1 MAENKVKVV
10 IEPTV
15 DDTNLRRASESYNS
29 TIKKLDSKFDKLFEN
44 LSGSFANEIEVS
56 TEQSLEKARKAAENI
71 VRQREATKR
80 LTPKGENGRFTSRQL
95 SALKLSPENEQEI
108 ETMAQKMRGQYG
120 TSGTGK
126 NTLITRLKKLASSNF
141 SENEEEIARILD
153 QLFDEDTQRRNDILK
168 QLRSIN
174 ASKKGAKTVL
184 VKKRQEILG
193 QNAQRQSQANTTK
206 SNSASPSNTSTN
218 QINKRIAE
226 RVDEIKSQLGG
237 DISQEL
243 EAKIMETISAEVYN
257 NLKQGKA
264 KVIGR
269 KGPIGGYKSGTPV
282 DESKGVI
289 TTRNFDS
296 FVRDGKFIPSSYID
310 YDGNRQFNKTV
321 AINDQRLANPENI
334 GGNRVGDLRNASL
347 SELSEKYEYLMTLGT
362 KEALEFADTIKQV
375 IIDAYNNT
383 QEEDLRKKFKDTILS
398 TEDLKNSEITHGEST
413 TFRRNDGLVS
423 ELRQDLF
430 ERNIVSATT
439 KMRSVDYGDIN
450 DGTKD
455 YRQREN
461 NGGKDQTNWSETL
474 MEQMTRL
481 YNIPREQMESSKAFI
496 SMIQDMESSGG
507 FEAIREM
514 SEQEAKEIMEA
525 FLQQLYTALTGKDVF
540 NESRTSVNA
549 NQMVEEGDAPIAF
562 KNGDFDSDNPSR
574 LSSQRGSNGGL
585 EGVELQTSAENVLSS
600 LKVLA
605 QSNLGIVPEDA
616 QKFLSVIEN
625 FELLI
630 KELGYG
636 DLERVVNYLDGLDLN
651 VESLPKI
658 FDNLQSLID
667 IYESRKNIIEEKQ
680 REEDALPEIVE
691 PEPVKGI
698 IPGETSREIKRT
710 SSDRSIDD
718 TTLKTVK
725 SVGEKLSE
733 ALLSVGQEGVAREI
747 EKTGDFSSPTSP
759 EIVYNTIG
767 KILTY
772 FETVD
777 ASIER
782 KVAELNEA
790 AGENLFDTASEMEK
804 WRKENPERALE
815 YDRSKQAAERFNKA
829 GGIGN
834 IDESLMAFFEAE
846 DEYILWLKEK
856 YDGMTKLL
864 TNITKT
870 TDDNGNEVEKRI
882 TRTGQETVKLGLL
895 GRLDTSGTYKTPDKF
910 SAGAYYSRE
919 GIKGE
924 ELGENNPILGNK
936 PLSPALRTSLAYQ
949 AGYTGA
955 VYGGKNIQEN
965 LANAQKRL
973 EEVQKQLAE
982 NLEEQGSVAE
992 QRLKAEEIVL
1002 KKDIETL
1009 KQAQEVVSYQKPEV
1023 VSGKPDKTGYDK
1035 DKEYRESKAVQEL
1048 FKTRENLRK
1057 DWSNGVEVTTD
1068 SGYRAKIIGEK
1079 IIGMPN
1085 DEKDKYSTGE
1095 IQYYMGTD
1103 ENGADIWG
1111 PITKVLVGQFV
1122 EHITDYFVPEVK
1134 QELESNLP
1142 NGGGSGIVPPDNN
1155 DSDFEKGKKSHIPQE
1170 SNVKT
1175 ETGPYQIWTENK
1187 VEINANLVE
1196 VNAEVANIGIASATE
1211 TIEQGTINIASGSIT
1226 GNVSVDANGEG
1237 AIVQQVG
1244 NSFEQFAR
1252 TAKLE
1257 KISPTKVEFIDKD
1270 EFGRKA
1276 HTYKDEQGNTVISA
1290 TQFSKLLTGFT
1301 NPKYEA
1307 QSKSLWD
1314 KASRTNGPVTA
1325 DMFNMD
1331 EESFR
1336 RLAESSGASR
1346 KGDIIHA
1353 AIDALAK
1360 TGKSNDELSAEWE
1373 SILNSNQEFQDL
1385 KNSKMKELNSIGLGD
1400 DFVNLQNEV
1409 SAYINL
1415 AKEAGIDL
1423 TKLSEQVLAFTM
1435 EGNKGTAT
1443 VALTFDQLVKTGQ
1456 GLAMLDTK
1464 TGVAKDQH
1472 GYQLGLNSLGVIAN
1486 KSNPDFISAL
1496 NAAGINPDL
1505 VPDSFENFDEFNTF
1519 IVNLGEKGAELIP
1532 YLKPSADMVYALT
1545 MWAKRISEGDASALS
1560 KDEQKQ
1566 FMGSALDINR
1576 VKAEADEQYR
1586 PQGTNDTYDARSP
1599 LNRSILNNRDVTDVI
1614 DDVIEKT
1621 ENYDSINAD
1630 IGTKIK
1636 SHADL
1641 LNKQVKAIEDA
1652 AKANAKIKA
1661 IEDEITKLQEAQDTN
1676 NDSLIADLTKE
1687 LEIQKQKAELAD
1699 KEYKNAAQARES
1711 LGLDKAIE
1719 NGEVRQQDALK
1730 VRQQEDIAQINAK
1743 RVIDN
1748 ASNKGES
1755 DVYIQGIKRQDK
1767 LIKQYIQN
1775 LEKQYKLERDIEKV
1789 RRSMEGKSG
1798 TELRDAKNLLSAYES
1813 QLAQLKGNA
1822 LVYDA
1827 NKGTL
1832 GGIELTQE
1840 NINRLESEQKRV
1852 LANHETQLANINSR
1866 MREEKSLISEI
1877 VGGFKASFRNLTDY
1891 TLAYEVIGLMKQS
1904 VNQVIASTKELDSA
1918 LVDIQIA
1925 SGMTRNEVHDLQKQ
1939 YADLADELGRTT
1951 AEVSTASNDWL
1962 RAGYEGKEATEL
1974 TSASMHLSTLGMIE
1988 ASDATSYLI
1997 SVLKGWKIEASE
2009 VMSVV
2014 DKLSVNYYKCGVCL
2028 AISIGHKLKCG

>member
-10 IEPTV
+10 IEPTI

-29 TIKKLDSKFDKLFEN
+29 TIKKLDSKFDKLFED
-44 LSGSFANEIEVS
+44 LSGSFASEIEIS

-120 TSGTGK
+120 TSGIGK
-126 NTLITRLKKLASSNF
+126 NTLITRLKKLASNNF
-141 SENEEEIARILD
+141 SENEEEIVRILD

-193 QNAQRQSQANTTK
+193 QNTQRQSQANATK
-206 SNSASPSNTSTN
+206 SNSASTSNTSTN

-226 RVDEIKSQLGG
+226 RVEEIKSQLGG

-257 NLKQGKA
+257 NLKQGKT
-264 KVIGR
+264 KVAGR
-269 KGPIGGYKSGTPV
+269 KGIVGGYKSGTPV

-321 AINDQRLANPENI
+321 AINDQRLANPENV
-334 GGNRVGDLRNASL
+334 GGDRVGDLRNASL

-362 KEALEFADTIKQV
+362 KKALEFAETIERV

-383 QEEDLRKKFKDTILS
+383 TEEDLRKKFKDTILS

-413 TFRRNDGLVS
+413 SFRRNDGLVS
-423 ELRQDLF
+423 ELRQNLF
-430 ERNIVSATT
+430 GRDIVSATT

-481 YNIPREQMESSKAFI
+481 YNVPREQMESSKAFI
-496 SMIQDMESSGG
+496 DMIQDMESSGG

-549 NQMVEEGDAPIAF
+549 NQMVEEGDAPISF
-562 KNGDFDSDNPSR
+562 RNGDFDSGNPTR
-574 LSSQRGSNGGL
+574 LDSQRSSGGGL
-585 EGVELQTSAENVLSS
+585 EGVELQASAENVLSS
-600 LKVLA
+600 LKILA

-616 QKFLSVIEN
+616 QKFLNIIEN

-651 VESLPKI
+651 TESLSKV
-658 FDNLQSLID
+658 FNNLQSLID
-667 IYESRKNIIEEKQ
+667 IFESRKNIIEEKQ
-680 REEDALPEIVE
+680 KEEDALPEMVE
-691 PEPVKGI
+691 PEPLKEI
-698 IPGETSREIKRT
+698 IPGQTSREIKRT
-710 SSDRSIDD
+710 SSDRSVDD

-733 ALLSVGQEGVAREI
+733 ALLSVGQEDVAREI
-747 EKTGDFSSPTSP
+747 EKTGDFASPTSP
-759 EIVYNTIG
+759 EIVYNTIA
-767 KILTY
+767 KVLTY

-777 ASIER
+777 ASIAR
-782 KVAELNEA
+782 KVVELNEA
-790 AGENLFDTASEMEK
+790 AGENLFDTTSEMEK

-815 YDRSKQAAERFNKA
+815 YDRSKQAAERFNNAK
-829 GGIGN
+829 GIGN
-834 IDESLMAFFEAE
+834 IDESLMAFFESE
-846 DEYILWLKEK
+846 DEYIVWLKEK

-870 TDDNGNEVEKRI
+870 TDKDGKEVEKRI
-882 TRTGQETVKLGLL
+882 TRTGQETIKLGLL
-895 GRLDTSGTYKTPDKF
+895 GRLDTSGTYQTPDKF

-936 PLSPALRTSLAYQ
+936 ALSPALRTSLSYQ

-955 VYGGKNIQEN
+955 AYGGKNIQEN

-1009 KQAQEVVSYQKPEV
+1009 KQAQDISYQKPEV
-1023 VSGKPDKTGYDK
+1023 VSNKPKNTGYDRDRAYRDSK
-1035 DKEYRESKAVQEL
+1035 TEQKKTELQEKARKEWTVGA
-1048 FKTRENLRK
+1048 
-1057 DWSNGVEVTTD
+1057 EVITD
-1068 SGYRAKIIGEK
+1068 NGYRAKISGSK
-1079 IIGMPN
+1079 VIGMPN

-1103 ENGADIWG
+1103 ESGADIWG
-1111 PITKVLVGQFV
+1111 PITKVMVGAFV
-1122 EHITDYFVPEVK
+1122 DHITSYFIPEVEK
-1134 QELESNLP
+1134 ELESSLP
-1142 NGGGSGIVPPDNN
+1142 NGGGSDNIPLDDKDKN
-1155 DSDFEKGKKSHIPQE
+1155 KIPQSPKE
-1170 SNVKT
+1170 VNVKT

-1187 VEINANLVE
+1187 VDINANIVE
-1196 VNAEVANIGIASATE
+1196 VNAEVANIDIANTTE
-1211 TIEQGTINIASGSIT
+1211 TIKQGTINVTSGNIT

-1276 HTYKDEQGNTVISA
+1276 HTYKDEQGNTVVSA

-1307 QSKSLWD
+1307 QSKALWD

-1331 EESFR
+1331 EASFK
-1336 RLAESSGASR
+1336 RLTESSGASR

-1353 AIDALAK
+1353 AIDTLAK

-1373 SILNSNQEFQDL
+1373 SILSNSQEFQDL
-1385 KNSKMKELNSIGLGD
+1385 KNSKMKELGSIGLGD
-1400 DFVNLQNEV
+1400 EFVNLQNEV

-1415 AKEAGIDL
+1415 AKEAGMDL

-1486 KSNPDFISAL
+1486 KSNPEFISAL

-1505 VPDSFENFDEFNTF
+1505 VPDSFENFDDFNTF

-1532 YLKPSADMVYALT
+1532 YLKPSADMIYALT

-1566 FMGSALDINR
+1566 FMGSALDMNR

-1755 DVYIQGIKRQDK
+1755 DVYVQGIKRQDK

-1840 NINRLESEQKRV
+1840 NINRLESEQKRI
-1852 LANHETQLANINSR
+1852 LANHETQLANINSH

-2028 AISIGHKLKCG
+2028 VISIGHKSKCG